1 MRLLAV
7 CAVAFAFGFI
17 GSMPL
22 AGPISV
28 MVVSRAVQKRFGEAL
43 HIGLGAAAAEAAYAG
58 VALWGFTTLLAR
70 HPAVDPVSHGVTAV
84 VLCALGVR
92 FAVWKPK
99 PRPDRHERHE
109 RRGGAVAG
117 FTLSAL
123 NPTLLVTWSAAV
135 AFLYSKGLGK
145 GLDTPSGLAALLFG
159 VSAGAGVAAWF
170 GALVAVLRRLEGKLP
185 EHALTWTVRVLGVAL
200 LGLGAWSG
208 VQLVA
213 WLGGDRGQGG

>member
-17 GSMPL
+17 GSVPL
-22 AGPISV
+22 AGPIAV
-28 MVVSRAVQKRFGEAL
+28 MVVSRAVQKHFGEAL
-43 HIGLGAAAAEAAYAG
+43 HIGLGAAVAEAAYAG

-84 VLCALGVR
+84 VLIALGVR

-99 PRPDRHERHE
+99 PRRDRHE
-109 RRGGAVAG
+109 RRGGAIAG

-145 GLDTPSGLAALLFG
+145 GLDTPSWLAALLFG

-170 GALVAVLRRLEGKLP
+170 GALVALMRRLQGKLP
-185 EHALTWTVRVLGVAL
+185 ERALTWTVRVLGVAL
-200 LGLGAWSG
+200 VGLGAWSG